1 MNSRK
6 YNFIIQII
14 YYLFFNIFCLQ
25 SIKSSVIVN
34 KEIPQNNLEKEDLKL
49 NNLQEDLYLLGT
61 GDSIIFSV
69 IGAPELNT
77 TTKILNDGNAI
88 FPFLGPVK
96 LRGLTVSSASKYL
109 EDLLSKELINPKVE
123 LFILEIRPIK
133 ISIIGEVSRPGIY
146 KLNSLTN
153 DLPTVITAIEE
164 AGGISK
170 YADLTNIKLRR
181 KLPGKEKSYKQ
192 TNLNFRNLLF
202 NGDQFQNPYLFDG
215 DIIELKKVKNLD
227 KDILSITSTS
237 LSPKLITVNFL
248 GEVGNPGTLNLKPN
262 TTLIDGILAAG
273 GPKNWRSNYGNV
285 EILRINRNGSAFRKK
300 YRIDLSQ
307 NHSEINNPVLN
318 NGDSIWIRRNNFAK
332 ATDTLS
338 AVTSPFRDLVN
349 IWTLFKLI
357 N

>member
-1 MNSRK
+1 MNFRK
-6 YNFIIQII
+6 YNFIFQII
-14 YYLFFNIFCLQ
+14 YYLFFNIFFMQ
-25 SIKSSVIVN
+25 TIKSSVIIN
-34 KEIPQNNLEKEDLKL
+34 DEIPQNNLKEELKL
-49 NNLQEDLYLLGT
+49 NVLQEDLYLLGI
-61 GDSIIFSV
+61 GDSIKFSV
-69 IGAPELNT
+69 IGAPELDT
-77 TTKILNDGNAI
+77 VTKILNDGNAI

-96 LRGLTVSSASKYL
+96 LRGLTVSSASKHL
-109 EDLLSKELINPKVE
+109 ENLLSEELINPKVE

-153 DLPTVITAIEE
+153 DLPTVISAIEE

-170 YADLTNIKLRR
+170 YADLSNIKLKR
-181 KLPGKEKSYKQ
+181 KLPGKEISYKQ
-192 TNLNFRNLLF
+192 TTLNFRNLLF

-215 DIIELKKVKNLD
+215 DIIELKKVKDLD
-227 KDILSITSTS
+227 EDILSITSTS
-237 LSPKLITVNFL
+237 LSPKFITVNFL

-318 NGDSIWIRRNNFAK
+318 NGDSIWIRRNSFAK

-338 AVTSPFRDLVN
+338 AVSSPLRDIVN

-357 N
+357 D